1 MAADFAVNPLQF
13 ERQKSQSKY
22 PTSVAGDSYTPSAL
36 YSTFSKLPRTSKQ
49 LFAGSFPADGNP
61 QYSTHSGDMQ
71 AVVND
76 GDEVRRMTS
85 RKRVQEDAFLPFID
99 GSLEGDGGRG
109 GTKLHSHV
117 LKSKTTSHKTQ
128 KFSLKPAIFSPAF
141 ANVPIAGNQDHDDVC
156 SESSQSSDSE
166 NEYYSSSKLRRSS
179 PASFM
184 YEDRAEPLSVVRPQ
198 TFMDAHLARLDF
210 DAPSTQISPFE
221 SSYSSSSDSRPSS
234 LGVPQRLLEAHTY
247 PSNRTSSNNWTSG
260 PSHDG
265 YDHSR
270 STAIVRL
277 PVPFGRDLSRISGQ
291 GSHFELLAPGTSIL
305 DPPQPSPYTSGLQ
318 PDTAPAS
325 HTPNMSLSFASAGT
339 DIGNSMSSGIQTRL
353 GFSADGIESWVDT
366 SPPLSTQ
373 SLKMPAIDPH
383 TSSPPPQ
390 CEPPIILS
398 SSMVDAL
405 TNMAPPANDPVHNSH
420 GMTSPRS
427 PTEYLSLTSPVTAPA
442 YSSSCTSLPPPPW
455 ASRPPKPSPS
465 PSHSPSTTK
474 KRKRTMA
481 ETYQNQHV
489 ARTRSPTAARTVLES
504 VIADGTSASGMNNLT
519 TSSRPVIMY
528 RLRTADMDNGTINV
542 VLKEDYMANF
552 LQNKAYLVE
561 EKVKKKEKDR
571 ERRMGKK
578 VEEIKETSL
587 DADRGRGSVR
597 AIYTSF
603 GSVASAIRPPSL
615 PASSDTSRA
624 LEQDTQPLTKAE
636 LRKSTKAELRRL
648 ANARKAE
655 LKQEKHRQKI
665 RELEEK
671 VKAAEEYKRQLER
684 QRASV
689 RPTKVQRRT
698 GKVEEREKAKK
709 EKIMKEQR
717 THEAEKAE
725 RLQREQEM
733 QELLALKERLF
744 EARALRKHGEEGSA
758 LNRLAD
764 NPTPASEVITTPTEK
779 NALGT
784 SETVN
789 GHPFHG
795 QLHTSASNFTQ
806 HGTLTPQ
813 LATPNQS
820 VDTPYRSWEQEQSR
834 EQVIHGER
842 IAKEQGTATVP
853 GADSK
858 PAPAT
863 SWNHTAVT
871 LPGPAEDIVRQCV
884 VLHPRVTS
892 QNANAVCALNSSNME
907 TSVTENLILDCVSQQ
922 GDGEDINFVLV
933 QSSDA
938 CEETRVVKSPE
949 PVQYNSPS
957 STANPGAQSM
967 SLSQASTPTKI
978 HQPRPLYFTSD
989 MFPRTSLLSPFVP
1002 PLPLKTKSV
1011 DSPSAEN
1018 PSFISNT
1025 DCLPFRK
1032 QRFLPTTITSAMDKA
1047 KSSGTKCRPMPR
1059 VASFPACQESGHRK
1073 AQS

>member
-1 MAADFAVNPLQF
+1 MAADFAVDSVQF

-22 PTSVAGDSYTPSAL
+22 PTSVAGDSSTPSAL
-36 YSTFSKLPRTSKQ
+36 YYTVSKLPRTSKQ
-49 LFAGSFPADGNP
+49 LFAGSFPADENQ
-61 QYSTHSGDMQ
+61 QYSTHSGDIQ
-71 AVVND
+71 AVVTD
-76 GDEVRRMTS
+76 GDEVRRLTN
-85 RKRVQEDAFLPFID
+85 KRRAQGDALLSFID
-99 GSLEGDGGRG
+99 GSLEGYGGRG
-109 GTKLHSHV
+109 GTKFHSHV
-117 LKSKTTSHKTQ
+117 LKSKTTSQYVLLSPLIELSLFKNFSSNTP
-128 KFSLKPAIFSPAF
+128 KFSLKPAIFSPASS
-141 ANVPIAGNQDHDDVC
+141 NVPIAGNQNHDDDC

-166 NEYYSSSKLRRSS
+166 NEYHSSSKLRRSS
-179 PASFM
+179 SASLM
-184 YEDRAEPLSVVRPQ
+184 YEDRAEPLSAVRPQ
-198 TFMDAHLARLDF
+198 TFMDAHLARLDL

-221 SSYSSSSDSRPSS
+221 SSDSNSSDSRPSS
-234 LGVPQRLLEAHTY
+234 LGVPQLLLEAHTY
-247 PSNRTSSNNWTSG
+247 PSHRTSSNNWTSG

-265 YDHSR
+265 YDLSR
-270 STAIVRL
+270 SSAIVRL
-277 PVPFGRDLSRISGQ
+277 PVSFGRDLSRRSGQ
-291 GSHFELLAPGTSIL
+291 ASHLELLAPGTSIL
-305 DPPQPSPYTSGLQ
+305 NPRQPSPYTSGSL
-318 PDTAPAS
+318 PDTAPAA
-325 HTPNMSLSFASAGT
+325 HTSNMSLSFASAGT
-339 DIGNSMSSGIQTRL
+339 DIGNSMPSGIQTRL
-353 GFSADGIESWVDT
+353 GFSVDGIESWVDT
-366 SPPLSTQ
+366 SPLPSTQ
-373 SLKMPAIDPH
+373 SLEMPAIDPH

-390 CEPPIILS
+390 WEPPTTLS
-398 SSMVDAL
+398 SSMVNAL
-405 TNMAPPANDPVHNSH
+405 TNMAPPGDDPVHKRH
-420 GMTSPRS
+420 GMASPRS
-427 PTEYLSLTSPVTAPA
+427 PTEGLSLTSPVTAPA
-442 YSSSCTSLPPPPW
+442 YSSSCSSLPPPPW
-455 ASRPPKPSPS
+455 ANGPPQPPPS
-465 PSHSPSTTK
+465 PSHSPGTGK
-474 KRKRTMA
+474 KRKRTTV
-481 ETYQNQHV
+481 ETHQNQRV

-504 VIADGTSASGMNNLT
+504 VVADGTSGMDNLT

-528 RLRTADMDNGTINV
+528 RLRTADMENGMINV

-578 VEEIKETSL
+578 VEEIQETSL
-587 DADRGRGSVR
+587 DPDRGRGTVR

-603 GSVASAIRPPSL
+603 GSVATATQPPSL
-615 PASSDTSRA
+615 PASSDTSHV
-624 LEQDTQPLTKAE
+624 LEQETQPLTKAE

-717 THEAEKAE
+717 THEAEKTE

-764 NPTPASEVITTPTEK
+764 NPTPASEVITTPTET

-789 GHPFHG
+789 GHPFHR

-813 LATPNQS
+813 SATPNQS
-820 VDTPYRSWEQEQSR
+820 VDTQYRSWEQEQSR

-871 LPGPAEDIVRQCV
+871 LPGPAEDIVRQ
-884 VLHPRVTS
+884 
-892 QNANAVCALNSSNME
+892 QFA
-907 TSVTENLILDCVSQQ
+907 
-922 GDGEDINFVLV
+922 
-933 QSSDA
+933 
-938 CEETRVVKSPE
+938 
-949 PVQYNSPS
+949 
-957 STANPGAQSM
+957 
-967 SLSQASTPTKI
+967 
-978 HQPRPLYFTSD
+978 
-989 MFPRTSLLSPFVP
+989 LLSA
-1002 PLPLKTKSV
+1002 LGMY
-1011 DSPSAEN
+1011 SADATWEIKELGGDVEN
-1018 PSFISNT
+1018 
-1025 DCLPFRK
+1025 
-1032 QRFLPTTITSAMDKA
+1032 M
-1047 KSSGTKCRPMPR
+1047 
-1059 VASFPACQESGHRK
+1059 
-1073 AQS
+1073 

>member
-1 MAADFAVNPLQF
+1 MSAFSFTLTFGSCPRRKPLINLHSQFYAGNLVTSIMAADFAVNPLQF

-76 GDEVRRMTS
+76 DDEVRRMTS

-128 KFSLKPAIFSPAF
+128 KFSLKPAIFSPAS
-141 ANVPIAGNQDHDDVC
+141 ANVPIAGNQNHDDVC

-166 NEYYSSSKLRRSS
+166 NEYYSSSKLRHSS

-221 SSYSSSSDSRPSS
+221 SSYSNSSDSRPSS
-234 LGVPQRLLEAHTY
+234 LGVPQLLLEAHTY

-291 GSHFELLAPGTSIL
+291 ASHFELLAPGTSIL

-366 SPPLSTQ
+366 SPPPSTQ
-373 SLKMPAIDPH
+373 SLEMPAIDPH
-383 TSSPPPQ
+383 TSSPSPQ
-390 CEPPIILS
+390 CEPPTILS

-455 ASRPPKPSPS
+455 ASRPPQPSPS

-504 VIADGTSASGMNNLT
+504 VIADGTSASGMDNLT

-615 PASSDTSRA
+615 PASSDTPRA

-665 RELEEK
+665 RE
-671 VKAAEEYKRQLER
+671 
-684 QRASV
+684 
-689 RPTKVQRRT
+689 
-698 GKVEEREKAKK
+698 
-709 EKIMKEQR
+709 
-717 THEAEKAE
+717 EAEKTE

-806 HGTLTPQ
+806 HGTWTPQ
-813 LATPNQS
+813 SATPNQS
-820 VDTPYRSWEQEQSR
+820 VDTQYRSWEQEQSR

-853 GADSK
+853 GADSR

-871 LPGPAEDIVRQCV
+871 LPGPAEDIVRQ
-884 VLHPRVTS
+884 
-892 QNANAVCALNSSNME
+892 QFA
-907 TSVTENLILDCVSQQ
+907 
-922 GDGEDINFVLV
+922 
-933 QSSDA
+933 
-938 CEETRVVKSPE
+938 
-949 PVQYNSPS
+949 
-957 STANPGAQSM
+957 
-967 SLSQASTPTKI
+967 
-978 HQPRPLYFTSD
+978 
-989 MFPRTSLLSPFVP
+989 LLSA
-1002 PLPLKTKSV
+1002 LGMY
-1011 DSPSAEN
+1011 SADATWEIKELGGDVEN
-1018 PSFISNT
+1018 
-1025 DCLPFRK
+1025 
-1032 QRFLPTTITSAMDKA
+1032 M
-1047 KSSGTKCRPMPR
+1047 
-1059 VASFPACQESGHRK
+1059 
-1073 AQS
+1073 